1 MIRVAD
7 RQAGK
12 GTGSEALAAFE
23 SALCDDLNTPEALG
37 ALAPLLTDMNELLH
51 TRKGRKAKHRLSHLA
66 AMLHAARSMLDM
78 LGLWTGSAST
88 LLLDLRTLA
97 LSRAGTT
104 EDEVAR
110 QITARAEARQEKDF
124 AKGDSIREQLAGQG
138 ILLMDGPTG
147 TDWRPGPKLDAAE
160 ASRC

>member
-1 MIRVAD
+1 MP
-7 RQAGK
+7 
-12 GTGSEALAAFE
+12 
-23 SALCDDLNTPEALG
+23 C
-37 ALAPLLTDMNELLH
+37 
-51 TRKGRKAKHRLSHLA
+51 
-66 AMLHAARSMLDM
+66 
-78 LGLWTGSAST
+78 
-88 LLLDLRTLA
+88 
-97 LSRAGTT
+97 RAGTT

>member
-51 TRKGRKAKHRLSHLA
+51 TRKVGNHSQLSCLHD
-66 AMLHAARSMLDM
+66 HAAH
-78 LGLWTGSAST
+78 A
-88 LLLDLRTLA
+88 
-97 LSRAGTT
+97 
-104 EDEVAR
+104 
-110 QITARAEARQEKDF
+110 TAF
-124 AKGDSIREQLAGQG
+124 
-138 ILLMDGPTG
+138 
-147 TDWRPGPKLDAAE
+147 
-160 ASRC
+160 